1 MKLFFA
7 ICILKIYIYAIIF
20 NYFSNFSTN
29 LAHLVP
35 ILLFTT
41 ILYNEKRKSKK
52 IFVYISGY
60 NSLHTTTST
69 TTPLITHFLVWFFWD
84 FEKRYLKKWQK
95 NYGKEIWKKEVT
107 GKKRK
112 KPTVWANL
120 CFSESLCTIF
130 PESNNIVGHVR
141 DR

>member
-20 NYFSNFSTN
+20 DYFSNFSTN

-69 TTPLITHFLVWFFWD
+69 TPLITHFLVWFFWD
-84 FEKRYLKKWQK
+84 FEKRYLKKKNNDKK

-107 GKKRK
+107 GKKEK
-112 KPTVWANL
+112 NL
-120 CFSESLCTIF
+120 QSEPICVSQNRCVLYF
-130 PESNNIVGHVR
+130 PRVIIL
-141 DR
+141 